1 MAGTFVRLCP
11 PGQPVPPRR
20 EHHTAQSTLQPAA
33 GRRPSAI
40 RSSSNMLSETIPK
53 RSSRPMAVN
62 MSVMFWL
69 VGQGLSLFGAAGEAD
84 WHDGVMYPVFIFMV
98 ALFLLVA
105 WQVRQGRNWAR
116 WTLVVFVA
124 FRFLG
129 VHRLLRH
136 FSDIPAYQIF
146 LDVLLLALLAGA
158 VWLLFLVL
166 PTF

>member
-1 MAGTFVRLCP
+1 
-11 PGQPVPPRR
+11 
-20 EHHTAQSTLQPAA
+20 
-33 GRRPSAI
+33 
-40 RSSSNMLSETIPK
+40 
-53 RSSRPMAVN
+53 MAVN
-62 MSVMFWL
+62 ISVMFWL

-116 WTLVVFVA
+116 WTMVVFVA

-136 FSDIPAYQIF
+136 FSDIAAYQIF

-158 VWLLFLVL
+158 VWLLFLDSSKEWFRHSSVGRANKSL
-166 PTF
+166 HPTATAPSALTDK